1 MNNHEFKQALSH
13 YRDRVEAALMHYLP
27 SPVDEPAR
35 LSEAMQYA
43 LLVGGKRV
51 RPLLVYAAGHCLG
64 TEEAILDPVA
74 SAVECI
80 HAYSL
85 VHDDMP
91 AMDDDELRRG
101 QPTCHIKYDEAT
113 AMLVGDA
120 LQTLAFDILATRL
133 DPAISAAQQVKM
145 IAELARA
152 SGHVGMV
159 GGQAIDLYSVGKSL
173 NINDLENMHGKK
185 TGALIQASVTL
196 GALSC
201 NTVTPAQIQA
211 LQDYARCIGLAFQ
224 VTDDILD
231 VEGETAVI
239 GKTQGADLALNKP
252 TYPALLGMEEAKNTA
267 QRLHEQA
274 LQHLSIFDHRAD
286 LLRALSAYIVQRNH

>member
-1 MNNHEFKQALSH
+1 MNKTQFEQYLAH
-13 YRDRVEAALMHYLP
+13 YRDRVEAALMRYLP
-27 SPVDEPAR
+27 QPVDEPAR

-51 RPLLVYAAGHCLG
+51 RPLLVYAAGTCMG
-64 TEEAILDPVA
+64 TDEELLDPIA

-91 AMDDDELRRG
+91 VMDDDELRRG

-120 LQTLAFDILATRL
+120 LQTLAFDILAHHVDNSINSEQKLRM
-133 DPAISAAQQVKM
+133 VG
-145 IAELARA
+145 ELARA

-159 GGQAIDLYSVGKSL
+159 GGQAIDLYSVGKAL
-173 NINDLENMHGKK
+173 DIKALENMHGKK

-196 GALSC
+196 GALS
-201 NTVTPAQIQA
+201 NPATTTEQISA
-211 LQDYARCIGLAFQ
+211 LQRYAHCIGLAFQ

-252 TYPALLGMEEAKNTA
+252 TYPALLGMEEAKQTA
-267 QRLHEQA
+267 QSLHQQA
-274 LQHLSIFDHRAD
+274 LDALSLFDEKAD
-286 LLRALSAYIVQRNH
+286 LLRTLSAYIVQRNH